1 MQPTLK
7 DAIKYARENPES
19 AFAKEL
25 KVRINSGKFDTQQVD
40 SALNELDAEQQV
52 ANKPQDGFVDSIIKD
67 IANPFLRVAE
77 TATRFGTGAAGLV
90 KAGAQALTGDTA
102 GAKETAIKAGQSA
115 SEQKINLPYFG
126 APQAVEN
133 PQQAIGVG
141 ADLASKLYGGGA
153 VASTGKAVLKE
164 GGKEIAKQTI
174 KQIAKQTGKVGFATG
189 AAQGFGNAMQQ
200 EKTIGGVITDTAL
213 GGVVGGAT
221 GAVVGAGTAAVTKIP
236 SAISKYVAGKAGRVE
251 ATNLE
256 KAVNIAQPAI
266 TPKLE
271 QLAAKEGRLTEQGA
285 FKAAKILPTKQELD
299 LAATIKPYI
308 DAGEITAKQ
317 SPVKVQKILSTKV
330 SDLNAGV
337 NALLSDP
344 VNNQPFNS
352 KQLVKALNS
361 AKSENRILFGGDNA
375 AIKAYDTVIQEFKN
389 KFLKVK
395 NAKGLFEA
403 RQQFDAYIRK
413 NFPKAFEEDVL
424 TGAVNPRYQAL
435 HDVRTVANQFISD
448 LLPVNNPYRAI
459 LKQESNMLR
468 IIDNLSTKVK
478 GTTKG
483 GKYTEALK
491 KYGKRAGLAGGAIG
505 VYQTIK
511 K

>member
-40 SALNELDAEQQV
+40 SALNELDAEQQA
-52 ANKPQDGFVDSIIKD
+52 ANKPQDGFVDSAIKG

-77 TATRFGTGAAGLV
+77 TAARFGTGAAGLV

-141 ADLASKLYGGGA
+141 ADIASTLAPVGGA
-153 VASTGKAVLKE
+153 TNLVKTGIKGAVKE
-164 GGKEIAKQTI
+164 AAIQGAK
-174 KQIAKQTGKVGFATG
+174 TG
-189 AAQGFGNAMQQ
+189 ALTGATQGFGNAMQQ

-213 GGVVGGAT
+213 GGAVGGVAG
-221 GAVVGAGTAAVTKIP
+221 GAIAGGVTAATKIP
-236 SAISKYVAGKAGRVE
+236 GAISKYAAGKAGRVE

-256 KAVNIAQPAI
+256 KAVNIAQPAV

-271 QLAAKEGRLTEQGA
+271 QIAAKEGRLTEQGA
-285 FKAAKILPTKQELD
+285 FKGAKILPNKQELD

-317 SPVKVQKILSTKV
+317 SPVKVQKVLQTKV

-361 AKSENRILFGGDNA
+361 AKSENRILFGGDDA

-483 GKYTEALK
+483 GKYTEAVI
-491 KYGKRAGLAGGAIG
+491 KYGKRAGVVGGA
-505 VYQTIK
+505 YTLYDTIK